1 MSLDPATLAAILA
14 MAVATFACRGAGYLV
29 LRRVQPGPVLRAFLG
44 HLPGTL
50 FVAFAAPAVAREGWA
65 GVAGAAATL
74 VVMRATGSVPG
85 SLFAG
90 VAAFWA
96 VRALGP

>member
-1 MSLDPATLAAILA
+1 MSLDPVTLAAILA
-14 MAVATFACRGAGYLV
+14 MAVATFACRASGYVV

-74 VVMRATGSVPG
+74 AVMRMTGSVPG

-90 VAAFWA
+90 VAAFWGA
-96 VRALGP
+96 RALGG